1 MARVGSITEL
11 EHIAARH
18 WRGTEEDRLGGW
30 LLRAADGFTGR
41 ANSALP
47 LGDPG
52 MPLDDALAAVTRW
65 YRARA
70 LPPMIV
76 IPVPLEGDSPCHQ
89 LDNLLSER
97 TWLTRPGPA
106 FVMVADLATVPPPAT
121 CRRAESSAST
131 PSRTACGSLVYYAK
145 ETAAA
150 GHAHRADVRS
160 RASVR
165 EHSRRRR

>member
-1 MARVGSITEL
+1 MHAITEL
-11 EHIAARH
+11 ERIAARH

-52 MPLDDALAAVTRW
+52 MPLDDALAAVTGW

-76 IPVPLEGDSPCHQ
+76 IPLPLDGDSPCHQ

-97 TWLTRPGPA
+97 SWLTRPGPA
-106 FVMVADLATVPPPAT
+106 LVMVASLDALPVARELPAGTEFRVDAEPDDAWLARFTTEA
-121 CRRAESSAST
+121 SS
-131 PSRTACGSLVYYAK
+131 G
-145 ETAAA
+145 
-150 GHAHRADVRS
+150 
-160 RASVR
+160 
-165 EHSRRRR
+165 SRRSCARC